1 MELVLLT
8 IAISILIPIFHI
20 LLINIF
26 RIDGLHIKLMFV
38 SFLLYIFVGIIITQV
53 IFQGSNEI
61 IMYYITSLSTSVF
74 MCLFYMEAFSMIA
87 RGFSMRIVT
96 DLFIQKSLSPEKLME
111 DYADGKGINWMLEK
125 RINGIENLN
134 LITKQSNNIT
144 LSSNYSF
151 FIAYI
156 SLNFKKILKL
166 GRGG

>member
-20 LLINIF
+20 VLINIL

-53 IFQGSNEI
+53 IFQGSDEI

-74 MCLFYMEAFSMIA
+74 MCLFYMEAFSMVA

-96 DLFIQKSLSPEKLME
+96 DLFRQKSLSPEKLME

-125 RINGIENLN
+125 RINGIKSLN
-134 LITKQSNNIT
+134 LIAEQSDKIA

-156 SLNFKKILKL
+156 SLNFKKILRL

>member
-20 LLINIF
+20 LLINIL
-26 RIDGLHIKLMFV
+26 RIDELHIKLMFV

-53 IFQGSNEI
+53 IFQGSDEI

-74 MCLFYMEAFSMIA
+74 MCLFYMEAFSMVA

-96 DLFIQKSLSPEKLME
+96 DLFRQKSLSPEKLME

-125 RINGIENLN
+125 RINGIKSLN
-134 LITKQSNNIT
+134 LIAEQSDKIA

-156 SLNFKKILKL
+156 SLNFKKILRL